1 MARPLPRLA
10 RRFSHICGLC
20 FVHTTLLPS
29 SRGERLHVHEG
40 RWWTGRRR
48 SCRASWRKGQLCAAP
63 RHASPLCSK
72 LASPHPGLPAALCYP
87 HSTEEETVARELQ
100 GPAQTSQEASQ
111 YWDPDPADSRAFLS
125 LLRTLPRAG
134 GRERSGL
141 KGPPFPRAWAGGCP
155 SPRRPRNRGGEA
167 PGWRKAGPSA
177 SASCPPALRVPVP
190 SSWAPPRWGPLPSL
204 ALRSLWPGKNA
215 SLYLPG
221 APSL

>member
-1 MARPLPRLA
+1 MDRPAEELSCLLEEGATVCRPPAMHPHCALSWHPLIPACPLPSVTPIPQ
-10 RRFSHICGLC
+10 RR
-20 FVHTTLLPS
+20 
-29 SRGERLHVHEG
+29 
-40 RWWTGRRR
+40 
-48 SCRASWRKGQLCAAP
+48 
-63 RHASPLCSK
+63 K
-72 LASPHPGLPAALCYP
+72 L
-87 HSTEEETVARELQ
+87 ARELQ

-134 GRERSGL
+134 GRERSGP

-177 SASCPPALRVPVP
+177 SASCPPALQVPVP